1 LVLGAGNFA
10 VRLSQGWKKSRFSN
24 IFYTG
29 KRRFLMNTLYLL
41 IPVFLV
47 LVILGADLA
56 VIFSGPPRS
65 KGFQN
70 KYESGYDRTVK
81 SAGNEKKV

>member
-1 LVLGAGNFA
+1 
-10 VRLSQGWKKSRFSN
+10 
-24 IFYTG
+24 
-29 KRRFLMNTLYLL
+29 MNTIYLI
-41 IPVFLV
+41 IPAFLV

-56 VIFSGPPRS
+56 VIFSGPQRS

-70 KYESGYDRTVK
+70 KHGSGYDRTVQ

>member
-1 LVLGAGNFA
+1 VLYGN
-10 VRLSQGWKKSRFSN
+10 KEISN
-24 IFYTG
+24 EYHVF
-29 KRRFLMNTLYLL
+29 NH
-41 IPVFLV
+41 PVFLV

-56 VIFSGPPRS
+56 VIFSGPQRS

-70 KYESGYDRTVK
+70 KYGSGYERMVQ